1 MEFYIAQ
8 AISVVMALFALA
20 SMQFKNLKMVIA
32 CQIVSN
38 VLCASTYFLLGGFS
52 GAGICLV
59 AIIQSVVYFVLNYKK
74 IKPPLYVAIIF
85 VCLFISCSVIY
96 YKSPIDL
103 LSAGAAVFFALSMAQ
118 KSSSRARI
126 VYLLNPIFWT
136 IYDIFTLAYVN
147 TFIHSAI
154 FISTL
159 FAIIRL
165 DILKREKIKKEKTQ

>member
-1 MEFYIAQ
+1 MEFYVAQ

-20 SMQFKNLKMVIA
+20 SMQFKNLKMVLA

-52 GAGICLV
+52 GAGICLI
-59 AIIQSVVYFVLNYKK
+59 AILQSVVYFILNYKK
-74 IKPPLYVAIIF
+74 IEPPLYVAIVF
-85 VCLFISCSVIY
+85 VCLFIGCSVIY

-103 LSAGAAVFFALSMAQ
+103 LSAGAAICFAISMVQ
-118 KSSSRARI
+118 KSSAKTRI

-136 IYDIFTLAYVN
+136 VYDIFTLAYVN

-154 FISTL
+154 FVSTL

-165 DILKREKIKKEKTQ
+165 DILKKEKHTKKVG

>member
-1 MEFYIAQ
+1 MEFYVAQ

-20 SMQFKNLKMVIA
+20 SMQFKNLKMVLA

-52 GAGICLV
+52 GAGICLI
-59 AIIQSVVYFVLNYKK
+59 AILQSVVYFILNYKK
-74 IKPPLYVAIIF
+74 IEPPLYVAIVF
-85 VCLFISCSVIY
+85 VCLFIGCSVIY

-103 LSAGAAVFFALSMAQ
+103 LSAGAAICFAISMAQ
-118 KSSSRARI
+118 KSSAKARI

-136 IYDIFTLAYVN
+136 AYDIFTLAYVN

-154 FISTL
+154 FVSTL

-165 DILKREKIKKEKTQ
+165 DVLKKEKKNKKVG